1 MMRSGRCCWATAAAE
16 KLGSLK
22 LFDEFVELEAGGC
35 CPGNAVRLIL
45 ALR

>member
-22 LFDEFVELEAGGC
+22 LFDEFVEPLLGGA